1 MPWERPWGGGSI
13 VFISAW
19 ASQLLVLQCRAM
31 RRPQSVG
38 RAMCASS
45 HAFLFVPSEFPILLT
60 GRLRERAA
68 IITDTSLS
76 MKKEEYVAP
85 DSLKIAME
93 KELCAVPS
101 KQMVPTNEADA
112 PNEEES
118 QPVAW

>member
-1 MPWERPWGGGSI
+1 M
-13 VFISAW
+13 
-19 ASQLLVLQCRAM
+19 
-31 RRPQSVG
+31 G

-45 HAFLFVPSEFPILLT
+45 HVFLFVLSEFPILLT

-68 IITDTSLS
+68 IIIDTSLL

-101 KQMVPTNEADA
+101 GRMVPTNEADA

>member
-1 MPWERPWGGGSI
+1 
-13 VFISAW
+13 
-19 ASQLLVLQCRAM
+19 
-31 RRPQSVG
+31 
-38 RAMCASS
+38 
-45 HAFLFVPSEFPILLT
+45 
-60 GRLRERAA
+60 
-68 IITDTSLS
+68 

-112 PNEEES
+112 PNEEET

>member
-1 MPWERPWGGGSI
+1 M
-13 VFISAW
+13 
-19 ASQLLVLQCRAM
+19 
-31 RRPQSVG
+31 G

-45 HAFLFVPSEFPILLT
+45 HAFLFVPPGLPILLT

-76 MKKEEYVAP
+76 MKKEEKVTP

-93 KELCAVPS
+93 KELCAAPAVS
-101 KQMVPTNEADA
+101 RHGSLESDA
-112 PNEEES
+112 PDEEES